1 MVIVVNLKY
10 LVLLY
15 MHGGSDTK
23 QYALILMLL
32 ILFLPSAV
40 SAHETFAWPV
50 SSWAEVGD
58 VAIVPIGSGHNT
70 TSVELPEGTMYMR
83 VISPSGQVINHTFD
97 EKTDTIGYWKLYEFD
112 VDEPGLY
119 AMDLYHSE
127 GAWTNIITNPPA
139 KSIWQAGYAPEIDF
153 EALNK
158 TGWADDW
165 YVERSYVKH
174 CYAKA
179 FVAGPKSDFS
189 VAGKPIGEK
198 LEIVPLDNITTVGK
212 GDFNFQVLF
221 DGKPMDNL
229 TVIAERVGNDTKLTA
244 VTDKEGKVKF
254 DLTNPSAEFNQ
265 WLITTDTG
273 TDLRTNELLDMPKG
287 KNSNMKSYVG
297 PKYIT
302 TIILTTEY
310 IKAE

>member
-1 MVIVVNLKY
+1 MKH
-10 LVLLY
+10 LLIPI
-15 MHGGSDTK
+15 M
-23 QYALILMLL
+23 LLMLSC
-32 ILFLPSAV
+32 PAAV
-40 SAHETFAWPV
+40 NAHETFAWPI
-50 SSWAEVGD
+50 SGWAEVGD
-58 VAIVPIGSGHNT
+58 TAIVSIGSGHNT
-70 TSVELPEGTMYMR
+70 TSTELPEGLMYLK
-83 VISPSGQVINHTFD
+83 VISPSEQVINHTFD
-97 EKTDTIGYWKLYEFD
+97 EKTDAIGYWKLYDFD

-119 AMDLYHSE
+119 TLDLYHSE
-127 GAWTNIITNPPA
+127 GAWTNIVTNPPTT
-139 KSIWQAGYAPEIDF
+139 SIWQAGYAPEIDF
-153 EALNK
+153 ETLNK

-165 YVERSYVKH
+165 YVQRSYVKL

-179 FVAGPKSDFS
+179 FVAGPDSDFS
-189 VAGKPIGEK
+189 LASKPIGEK

-229 TVIAERVGNDTKLTA
+229 TVIAERVGNDTKITA
-244 VTDKEGKVKF
+244 VTDNDGKVEF

-273 TDLRTNELLDMPKG
+273 TDLRTNELVDLPRG
-287 KNSNMKSYVG
+287 KNSNEKTYVG

-302 TIILTTEY
+302 TLILTTEY

>member
-1 MVIVVNLKY
+1 MKY
-10 LVLLY
+10 
-15 MHGGSDTK
+15 K
-23 QYALILMLL
+23 LISIMLLMLL
-32 ILFLPSAV
+32 CPAAV
-40 SAHETFAWPV
+40 SAHETFAWPI

-70 TSVELPEGTMYMR
+70 TSTEIPEGVMYLR
-83 VISPSGQVINHTFD
+83 VNSPSGQVINHTFD
-97 EKTDTIGYWKLYEFD
+97 EKTDTSGYWKLYSFD

-119 AMDLYHSE
+119 ILDLFHTE
-127 GAWTNIITNPPA
+127 GAWTNIVTNPPA
-139 KSIWQAGYAPEIDF
+139 KSVWQSGYAPEIDF

-165 YVERSYVKH
+165 YVQRSYEKL

-179 FVAGPKSDFS
+179 FVAGPNSDFS
-189 VAGKPIGEK
+189 LANKPIGEK

-212 GDFNFQVLF
+212 GDFGFQVLF

-229 TVIAERVGNDTKLTA
+229 TVIAERVGDDTKLTA

-265 WLITTDTG
+265 WVITTDTG
-273 TDLRTNELLDMPKG
+273 TDLRTNELMDMPRG
-287 KNSNMKSYVG
+287 KNSNEKTYVG
-297 PKYIT
+297 PKYIST
-302 TIILTTEY
+302 LILTTQYVKGE
-310 IKAE
+310 

>member
-1 MVIVVNLKY
+1 
-10 LVLLY
+10 
-15 MHGGSDTK
+15 
-23 QYALILMLL
+23 MLL
-32 ILFLPSAV
+32 MILCPAAV
-40 SAHETFAWPV
+40 NAHETFAWPI
-50 SSWAEVGD
+50 SGWAEVGD
-58 VAIVPIGSGHNT
+58 TAIVSIGSGHNT
-70 TSVELPEGTMYMR
+70 TSTELPEGLMYLK
-83 VISPSGQVINHTFD
+83 VISPSEQVINHTFD
-97 EKTDTIGYWKLYEFD
+97 KKTDTMGYWKLYDFD

-119 AMDLYHSE
+119 TLDLYHSE
-127 GAWTNIITNPPA
+127 GAWTNIVTNPPT

-153 EALNK
+153 ETLNK
-158 TGWADDW
+158 TNWADDW

-179 FVAGPKSDFS
+179 FVAGNDSDFS
-189 VAGKPIGEK
+189 QTSKPIGEK

-212 GDFNFQVLF
+212 GDFEFQVLF

-229 TVIAERVGNDTKLTA
+229 TVIAERVGNDTKITA
-244 VTDKEGKVKF
+244 VTDKGGKVKF

-273 TDLRTNELLDMPKG
+273 TDIRTNEIVDLPRG
-287 KNSNMKSYVG
+287 KNSNEKTYVG

-302 TIILTTEY
+302 TLILTTEY